1 MENVKEKAE
10 KHSAH
15 GLSQFRLTNK
25 LLNNLS
31 QFKVSPIAKL
41 VLLELSACYN
51 PNKPD
56 MFPKQKTLAAKIGV
70 SERSIVRAIQEL
82 FKAGL
87 ILIECKYTNRY
98 VFTSQIVSEPPQQSK
113 KFEQEKMSDD
123 LRHNNRKQTDKLS
136 EHDIQPIN
144 EQIKEPVKVEDYK
157 ILKEYA
163 TARVKDKTKVNA
175 YINTIVRNGGAE
187 IIIAKQK
194 EKEAAD
200 RFAAKRIEET
210 QKMTAEPRGTG
221 VKPTECEAIIAFKKK
236 YGLLN

>member
-1 MENVKEKAE
+1 MEAGKERAE
-10 KHSAH
+10 KHAAH

-98 VFTSQIVSEPPQQSK
+98 VFTSQIVSEGSQQPK
-113 KFEQEKMSDD
+113 NFEQEKMSDD
-123 LRHNNRKQTDKLS
+123 LRQNNRKQTDNLS
-136 EHDIQPIN
+136 EHDIQPMN
-144 EQIKEPVKVEDYK
+144 EPNKEPEKVEDYR

-163 TARVKDKTKVNA
+163 VKNGARNIQA
-175 YINTIVRNGGAE
+175 YINALKKNGSAE
-187 IIIAKQK
+187 SIILKQK

-200 RFAAKRIEET
+200 RFAAKRIKET
-210 QKMTAEPRGTG
+210 
-221 VKPTECEAIIAFKKK
+221 TEMNAQYREWIADDPNKCEAWVNLKRIFKQ
-236 YGLLN
+236 

>member
-1 MENVKEKAE
+1 MGNVKEKAE
-10 KHSAH
+10 KHAAH
-15 GLSQFRLTNK
+15 GLSQFRLTNN

-98 VFTSQIVSEPPQQSK
+98 VFTSQIISERPPQSK
-113 KFEQEKMSDD
+113 IFEQEKMSDD
-123 LRHNNRKQTDKLS
+123 LGQNIIKQTDNLS
-136 EHDIQPIN
+136 EHDIQPMN
-144 EQIKEPVKVEDYK
+144 EPIKEPEKVEDYR

-163 TARVKDKTKVNA
+163 VKNGAKNIQA
-175 YINTIVRNGGAE
+175 YINALKKNGSAE
-187 IIIAKQK
+187 SIILKQK
-194 EKEAAD
+194 EKLAAD
-200 RFAAKRIEET
+200 RFAAKRIKET
-210 QKMTAEPRGTG
+210 QEMNAKYSEWIADDPN
-221 VKPTECEAIIAFKKK
+221 ECEAWVNLKRIFMQ
-236 YGLLN
+236 